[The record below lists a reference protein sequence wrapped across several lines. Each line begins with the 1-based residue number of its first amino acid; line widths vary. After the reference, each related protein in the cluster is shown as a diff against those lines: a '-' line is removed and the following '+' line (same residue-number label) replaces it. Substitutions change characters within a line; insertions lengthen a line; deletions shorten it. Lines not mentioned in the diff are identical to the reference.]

1 MTSMTSVTLEPPLPL
16 WLAAPAG
23 SGLMGLAFAV
33 AYPLSRATEPSSEAA
48 TWPDN
53 DEPSSAINFPPSENV
68 GAVLI
73 SCACVLLS
81 WAFAARWAE
90 NRLRLGPLLL
100 GGPPGWLNE
109 ASCWLGQLSLVVC
122 PIGVAATPWHLYPS
136 THYAFAYTV
145 FYGGATYL
153 CIQSYLDHVAAQP
166 GGTRGA
172 SPAVRTLRLG
182 LIALGTVC
190 MLLYW
195 LCFGL
200 VGRHTTS
207 LVSNAVA
214 QPAHAVLELSCMT
227 ILLSYVASLGW
238 TQRRIAAQVVVSLP
252 GRRRG
257 GVDGQGGGGEE
268 EEEPLL
274 KHRTAHE

>member
-1 MTSMTSVTLEPPLPL
+1 MATTSVTLEPPLPL

-23 SGLMGLAFAV
+23 SGLMALAFAI

-48 TWPDN
+48 SWPDN

-100 GGPPGWLNE
+100 SGPAGWLNE

-136 THYAFAYTV
+136 IHFAWAYTV

-153 CIQSYLDHVAAQP
+153 CTQSWLDHVASQP

-172 SPAVRTLRLG
+172 HPMVKVLRLG
-182 LIALGTVC
+182 LIAVGTVS
-190 MLLYW
+190 MVLYW

-200 VGRHTTS
+200 VGRHNTS
-207 LVSNAVA
+207 LVSYAVA
-214 QPAHAVLELSCMT
+214 QPAHAVLELSCMMVMLT
-227 ILLSYVASLGW
+227 YIASFGW
-238 TQRRIAAQVVVSLP
+238 TQRRIAAQVTVSLP

-257 GVDGQGGGGEE
+257 GSDGEGQVEGQEE
-268 EEEPLL
+268 VEPLL
-274 KHRTAHE
+274 KHRTAHA